1 MSILKQ
7 ESEVTTKVGRIMYK
21 VVCNSL
27 LKLAAGLIQQLKLNG
42 HKINIQYLA
51 GVVDSEDGF

>member
-27 LKLAAGLIQQLKLNG
+27 MKLAGGLL
-42 HKINIQYLA
+42 
-51 GVVDSEDGF
+51 